1 MEIDWESIV
10 RTRPRLTAREPTSYE
25 LRESAGSYTRG
36 IPDNKGEAFEDDRR
50 RVKGG
55 LDLDSHHVSY

>member
-1 MEIDWESIV
+1 MQKIQTYGS
-10 RTRPRLTAREPTSYE
+10 RLTDREATSDA
-25 LRESAGSYTRG
+25 LHKSAGSYTRG

>member
-1 MEIDWESIV
+1 
-10 RTRPRLTAREPTSYE
+10 

>member
-1 MEIDWESIV
+1 MM
-10 RTRPRLTAREPTSYE
+10 LK
-25 LRESAGSYTRG
+25 LRQEHVAGSGGESAGSYTRG